1 MSFGTAANTP
11 LVPAVS
17 FMGLGFLF
25 SSPLPLFP
33 HLPQVLMKHLS
44 AGVFP
49 PCLPGDSLS
58 VTVIRLTGYHYLS
71 FLKHP
76 KFSLS

>member
-1 MSFGTAANTP
+1 MSSGTTANAL
-11 LVPAVS
+11 LVPTVS
-17 FMGLGFLF
+17 FMGLVFLF
-25 SSPLPLFP
+25 SFRLPLFP
-33 HLPQVLMKHLS
+33 HLPHVLVKHLS

-49 PCLPGDSLS
+49 PHLPGDCSS